1 MEEQDV
7 EKYIIKIL
15 LNRGYALQY
24 DEQIISY
31 GIKYVLQ
38 VIKTLVI
45 AIAIEDRANYEEA
58 LKLLGGLDK
67 DKATTQLWWDC
78 KNQIY

>member
-1 MEEQDV
+1 M
-7 EKYIIKIL
+7 
-15 LNRGYALQY
+15 NRGYALQY

-45 AIAIEDRANYEEA
+45 AIVIGIVTQKIMNTGIYVYFFI
-58 LKLLGGLDK
+58 KLRKKCGGYH
-67 DKATTQLWWDC
+67 APTC
-78 KNQIY
+78 